1 MRTRFAVPVARVAIA
16 LTVATLCQGCASM
29 MGMRVST
36 MPQENSSSTRSMLSS
51 FNPLPFQHRS
61 VSDGAL
67 LRAPEDR
74 SRAPFWYY
82 K

>member
-1 MRTRFAVPVARVAIA
+1 MRSRFAVPVARVVVALSIA
-16 LTVATLCQGCASM
+16 ALCQGCESM

-36 MPQENSSSTRSMLSS
+36 MPQENSSSTRSMLSAFS
-51 FNPLPFQHRS
+51 PLPFQHRS
-61 VSDGAL
+61 ASDGAL

-74 SRAPFWYY
+74 GRAPFWYY